1 MKVSRDRVRS
11 TSRFARQNPP
21 ILESKKKQAGVEVEE
36 EEEEAGAEAEGADCA
51 ICFMPLNDGQN
62 IISLEKKG
70 QSCGHVFHENC
81 INLWINSEANLLNFD
96 KCPTCSV
103 DMSGTDIGKLSPDI
117 QQLITQKRQNRAAQ
131 GADAANIQ
139 QQLEG
144 AQGQGALVEEV
155 VEEVPDLNAIVYDE
169 NCIDYETNGII
180 HIPDGPLYEFARVA
194 QQKTCLMNQS
204 VPNTDYMNVKV
215 LFGDRNNYSN
225 YIENFSLNKNGFSPE
240 NTLLELKQSIQAW
253 IPGNIQGTTNSRY
266 DFCEDP
272 DLWEIKMN
280 IYGGHHGDH
289 PASANPGALQTLL
302 LNDNNETMKSI
313 YLKFKI
319 ITEMLGYN
327 IKLND
332 NLTAYEYYGLEFI
345 RNHAIVR
352 QDHFINN
359 FIPMYDSNLLQ
370 LIIKIKCYKNPEP
383 VPVEVPCE
391 NNGSCSISG
400 GKNKGKTKKR
410 KKFNKTTLKKRKTK
424 FLKKGKRKTKKY
436 KK

>member
-1 MKVSRDRVRS
+1 MSSLGKRKGIK
-11 TSRFARQNPP
+11 PP
-21 ILESKKKQAGVEVEE
+21 ILESNKKQAGV
-36 EEEEAGAEAEGADCA
+36 EEEAGAEAEAVEGDDCA

-103 DMSGTDIGKLSPDI
+103 DMSETDIGKLSPDI
-117 QQLITQKRQNRAAQ
+117 QQLIIQKRQNRAAQ

-139 QQLEG
+139 EQLEG
-144 AQGQGALVEEV
+144 AQGQGQGEVVEEV

-180 HIPDGPLYEFARVA
+180 HIPDGPLYEFARTA
-194 QQKTCLMNQS
+194 QQLTCLMNRS
-204 VPNTDYMNVKV
+204 LPNRDYMNVKV

-225 YIENFSLNKNGFSPE
+225 YIENFTLNKNGFSPE

-280 IYGGHHGDH
+280 IYGGHHGNH
-289 PASANPGALQTLL
+289 PDIAIPGALQTLV

-313 YLKFKI
+313 YLRFNI
-319 ITEMLGYN
+319 LTEMLRYN
-327 IKLND
+327 IKLNA

-345 RNHAIVR
+345 RNHDIVR
-352 QDHFINN
+352 QDRFIDN
-359 FIPMYDSNLLQ
+359 FITIYNSGLLQ

-391 NNGSCSISG
+391 NPGGCGISG

-424 FLKKGKRKTKKY
+424 IFKKGKRKTKKY